1 MPQRFCNP
9 FELDGPVTTNES
21 VHAPV
26 VPMPVTNFSKSSLSW
41 QIDVFIGVTEYVQE
55 PEVVY
60 TLL

>member
-1 MPQRFCNP
+1 M
-9 FELDGPVTTNES
+9 ELDGPVTTKES

-26 VPMPVTNFSKSSLSW
+26 VPIAVTNFWKSSLSW
-41 QIDVFIGVTEYVQE
+41 QIDVLTGVTEYEQE

>member
-1 MPQRFCNP
+1 MLISPL
-9 FELDGPVTTNES
+9 ELDGPVTTKES

-26 VPMPVTNFSKSSLSW
+26 VPIAVTNFSKSSLSW
-41 QIDVFIGVTEYVQE
+41 QIDVLNGVTEYVQE